1 MMKKKSLLRRILTA
15 CGILAFLAAV
25 AYGIYYFFFAEDEE
39 ELDDD
44 FFDEAEENAAEG
56 EPASDA
62 DTASQPAEKPASDV
76 EFAVP

>member
-62 DTASQPAEKPASDV
+62 DAASQPAEKPANDV